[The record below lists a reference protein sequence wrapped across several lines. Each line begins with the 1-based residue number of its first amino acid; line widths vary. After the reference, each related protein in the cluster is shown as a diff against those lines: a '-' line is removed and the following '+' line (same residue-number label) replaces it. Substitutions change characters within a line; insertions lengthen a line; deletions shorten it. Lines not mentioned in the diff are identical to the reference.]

1 MQASFSGATPSLTLT
16 SGVWRSGS
24 HWSSPQRSSRPHADG
39 DQRDQSI
46 LHQHPIVLKTAFI
59 PCLLF
64 LTQFQSMQT
73 LLTMIYPKCYRKT
86 IFLQVHRQD
95 GPSHPT
101 ALPVK
106 RGGRECWRG
115 LPMLIRRWWPPDQC
129 LCTRS
134 GKRATQGHGSRKLT
148 PHKSFSL
155 LFLSSLDFPYNI
167 SGIFWPKCGS
177 SWNLTVNIPEST
189 VLTQLLPPS
198 LPFLGPTCHS
208 WVCNTLSLLKEELTT
223 S

>member
-1 MQASFSGATPSLTLT
+1 
-16 SGVWRSGS
+16 
-24 HWSSPQRSSRPHADG
+24 
-39 DQRDQSI
+39 
-46 LHQHPIVLKTAFI
+46 
-59 PCLLF
+59 
-64 LTQFQSMQT
+64 MQT

-86 IFLQVHRQD
+86 TFSRSTVRTDLLTPYSTDSEARGKRVLTSAAHANKTLVTSWQV
-95 GPSHPT
+95 SS
-101 ALPVK
+101 K
-106 RGGRECWRG
+106 
-115 LPMLIRRWWPPDQC
+115 C

-134 GKRATQGHGSRKLT
+134 GKRATQRHGSRKLT

-189 VLTQLLPPS
+189 VLTQLLLPS

-208 WVCNTLSLLKEELTT
+208 WAL
-223 S
+223 